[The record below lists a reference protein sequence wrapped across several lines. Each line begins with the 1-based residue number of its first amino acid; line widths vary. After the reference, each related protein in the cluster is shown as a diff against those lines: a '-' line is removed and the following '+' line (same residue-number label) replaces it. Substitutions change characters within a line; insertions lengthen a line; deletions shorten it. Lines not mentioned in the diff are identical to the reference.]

1 MIFKDTHRNFLL
13 WKKEEILINYY
24 MSEGTGLHDEGPL
37 KIFFSFINSTD
48 IYLLSTSAGLCT
60 YQLTFYRLVDKIIQK
75 LKV

>member
-1 MIFKDTHRNFLL
+1 
-13 WKKEEILINYY
+13 